1 MLPHKNYMKA
11 IEMKRTVETSDD
23 IIFLGS
29 CAIVIVIVID
39 IDIGAGAYIH
49 CCVVHFP
56 CRSNSV
62 FCSSVALLTCVSL
75 LWTYSTLHVE
85 CP

>member
-11 IEMKRTVETSDD
+11 IETKRTVQTSGD

-29 CAIVIVIVID
+29 CVIVIVID

-49 CCVVHFP
+49 GYVVHFP

-62 FCSSVALLTCVSL
+62 FAVMLLC
-75 LWTYSTLHVE
+75 
-85 CP
+85 